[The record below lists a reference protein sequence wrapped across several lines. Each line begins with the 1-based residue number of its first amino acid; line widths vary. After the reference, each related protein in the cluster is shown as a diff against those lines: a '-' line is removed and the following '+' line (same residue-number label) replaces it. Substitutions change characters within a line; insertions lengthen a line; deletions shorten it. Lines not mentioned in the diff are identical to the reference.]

1 MKKRLIC
8 VLFSLLSI
16 AATAQTEIRE
26 LYENLVD
33 ECQNIPAKGVRSMVS
48 ITNDHGIRRKTIH
61 ISGYR
66 YHIEP
71 KRDANG
77 NIIESALNPD
87 TLKGVDKYAYEQ
99 YAASEE
105 IISKIERILET
116 TRQATDELYWWEK
129 HQDGQDSVMVSL
141 AYRNRTYD
149 KAPQSRTFQGHTHYV
164 SAEFADYSYYS
175 QKLKFIDGLTGTG
188 VFSLNYN
195 CQVDSVG
202 EPFDPEAYMQSV
214 QHLLQDKHIEQRP
227 IKWIHDETYSEMSKS
242 PKDTHYK
249 SSSYSNGIPDAGST
263 TGTLYTLKP
272 KKEGDEEAIRLKL
285 EQFLEHTEQY
295 IIAHPEQQY
304 NYSSHRYSCFQIFVS
319 NGSLWSLLSGITKDH
334 SKFEIRITHD
344 DEGYH
349 ILQLHTIGS
358 LWIPK
363 HYSTLESIYN
373 DKEVFIKGKEPKKE

>member
-33 ECQNIPAKGVRSMVS
+33 ECLNIPAKGVHSMVS
-48 ITNDHGIRRKTIH
+48 TSNYAGKRYKH
-61 ISGYR
+61 IAIFGSR
-66 YHIEP
+66 YSFEP
-71 KRDANG
+71 KRDADG
-77 NIIESALNPD
+77 NIIETALNPD
-87 TLKGVDKYAYEQ
+87 TLKGVDKYAYDQ

-164 SAEFADYSYYS
+164 SAEYADYNYMTDS
-175 QKLKFIDGLTGTG
+175 QKYKETDRLTRLGN
-188 VFSLNYN
+188 FSLNYH
-195 CQVDSVG
+195 CQVDSVW
-202 EPFDPEAYMQSV
+202 EPFAPEAYKQSV
-214 QHLLQDKHIEQRP
+214 QHLFRDKHIEQRP
-227 IKWIHDETYSEMSKS
+227 IKWIRDENYTVVPGLYITEGYRDDK
-242 PKDTHYK
+242 PYT
-249 SSSYSNGIPDAGST
+249 GST

-272 KKEGDEEAIRLKL
+272 ENEGDEEAIQHKL
-285 EQFLEHTEQY
+285 EQFLELTDQY
-295 IIAHPEQQY
+295 LTAHPEQQY
-304 NYSSHRYSCFQIFVS
+304 DYQSYRHGDFYIS
-319 NGSLWSLLSGITKDH
+319 NGYPFPLVTGFTEDK
-334 SKFEIRITHD
+334 SKFNIIIAHD
-344 DEGYH
+344 DEGCH
-349 ILQLHTIGS
+349 ILLLHSYGNLS
-358 LWIPK
+358 IPR